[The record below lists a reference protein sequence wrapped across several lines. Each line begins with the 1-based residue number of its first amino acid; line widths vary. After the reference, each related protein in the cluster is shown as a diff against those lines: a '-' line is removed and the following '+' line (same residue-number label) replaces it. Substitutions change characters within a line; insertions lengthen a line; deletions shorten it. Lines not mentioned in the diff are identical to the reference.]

1 MRDNLIFLI
10 IFALVPF
17 SIKRPVIGVMTYTWI
32 SLMNPHRLTYGA
44 AYDFPFAAL
53 IAGATM
59 LGIFV
64 SKEPKRLPVNGT
76 LILLFV
82 FFAWTNLTVF
92 FALEPTLAWKEWDR
106 VMKTLFATLLAIWL
120 IREEKDI
127 KIFAAVIALSIG
139 FYGVKGGLFTII
151 TAGSGHVVGPEGS
164 YITDNNTLALA
175 LVTSTPI
182 IWYLRTIVN
191 HKLLRLGLSGAA
203 FLTII
208 GAVGTYS
215 RGALLAG
222 SAMMF
227 FLWLKNDQKMR
238 SALALMLV
246 VPVVFMVMP
255 EQWFNRMQSID
266 DYKQDASAMGR
277 INAWMFAINVAKD
290 NFLGG
295 GFRVF
300 TPNIFRLYA
309 PDPLDYHVAHSI
321 YFQVLGEHGFV
332 GLILYV
338 LLMISTWWTAQ
349 RVLRVCRGKPEL
361 KWAFDLASMLQVSI
375 IGFAIAGA
383 FLSLA
388 YYDLYF
394 DIIALIL
401 LLYKYVTS
409 NADGKSANSSGSSA

>member
-17 SIKRPVIGVMTYTWI
+17 SIKRPVIGIMAYTWI

-44 AYDFPFAAL
+44 AYGFPFAAL

-59 LGIFV
+59 LGILV
-64 SKEPKRLPVNGT
+64 SKEPRRLPVNGT
-76 LILLFV
+76 SILLFV
-82 FFAWTNLTVF
+82 FLAWINVTVF
-92 FALEPTLAWKEWDR
+92 FALEPDLAWKEWDR
-106 VMKTLFATLLAIWL
+106 VMKTLFATSLAIWL

-127 KIFAAVIALSIG
+127 KIFAAVVALSIG

-151 TAGSGHVVGPEGS
+151 TAGGSRVVGPEDS
-164 YITDNNTLALA
+164 YIADNNTLALA
-175 LVTSTPI
+175 LVASTPI

-203 FLTII
+203 FLTLV

-227 FLWLKNDQKMR
+227 FLWLKSDQKMR

-255 EQWFNRMQSID
+255 EQWFSRMESID

-300 TPNIFRLYA
+300 TPNIFRMYA

-321 YFQVLGEHGFV
+321 YFQVLGEHGIV
-332 GLILYV
+332 GLVLYV
-338 LLMISTWWTAQ
+338 LLMISTWRTAQ
-349 RVLRVCRGKPEL
+349 RVLRACRGKPEL
-361 KWAFDLASMLQVSI
+361 KWAFDLASMLQVSL
-375 IGFAIAGA
+375 IGFAVAGA

-401 LLYKYVTS
+401 LLYKYVIS
-409 NADGKSANSSGSSA
+409 NADGKSAIRSGSSA